1 MVSFRPYG
9 LLLAIALLPVAC
21 RSSDSGDSD
30 DGPRQYIAFVG
41 AGTTDPLWPV
51 LRAGAERYAKTH
63 PYHLIKYL
71 VPDVVSPEEQAKLIH
86 GLLGDVNLRGICV
99 QVIDPKAMASVL
111 GEASIH
117 GVPVVTMIRDVTPS
131 LRQAFCGIDEHNI
144 GRQLAVA
151 VGEAVEGSGNIMVLT
166 SSVSD
171 PVYQHR
177 LAGFREGM
185 DRQPNVHVLAYA
197 ECDGKRLQARH
208 VLEEYTKRYPSVGA
222 WVMLDNWA
230 FSRRGNSLPKLINSR
245 PIVAMNPFP
254 LHWGRLESGECFALI
269 GGDYGT
275 IGYDALRLCEMSMGG
290 ALPGRMESLV
300 AAEIVRASELVAFR
314 VKWITWSS
322 PTLDAIGEPARGSL

>member
-9 LLLAIALLPVAC
+9 LSLMLALFPAAC
-21 RSSDSGDSD
+21 RSSESGDPD
-30 DGPRQYIAFVG
+30 AGPRQFIAFVG

-63 PYHLIKYL
+63 PYHLFKYL
-71 VPDVVSPEEQAKLIH
+71 VPDVVSPEEQAKLIR

-99 QVIDPKAMASVL
+99 QVIDPQAMASVL

-117 GVPVVTMIRDVTPS
+117 GIPVVTMLRDVTPS
-131 LRQAFCGIDEHNI
+131 LRQAFCGIDEQNI

-151 VGEAVEGSGNIMVLT
+151 AVEAVDGSGNIMVLT

-171 PVYQHR
+171 PVYQRR

-185 DRQPNVHVLAYA
+185 RRQSDVHVLAFA
-197 ECDGKRLQARH
+197 ECGGKRLQARQ

-230 FSRRGNSLPKLINSR
+230 FTRRGNSLSKLINSR

-269 GGDYGT
+269 GGDYGK
-275 IGYDALRLCEMSMGG
+275 IGYESLRLCEMAMGG
-290 ALPGRMESLV
+290 ALSGRMDSLV
-300 AAEIVRASELVAFR
+300 PAEIVRASELMAFR
-314 VKWITWSS
+314 LKWITWSS
-322 PTLDAIGEPARGSL
+322 PTLDVIREPARGSL